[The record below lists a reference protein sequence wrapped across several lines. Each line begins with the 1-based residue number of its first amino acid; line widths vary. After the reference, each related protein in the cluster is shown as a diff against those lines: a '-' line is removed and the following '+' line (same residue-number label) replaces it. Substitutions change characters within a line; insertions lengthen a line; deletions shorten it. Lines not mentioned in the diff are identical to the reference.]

1 MDDGVIGAIEACDKD
16 IVVRAG
22 AGSGKTT
29 ALVRKYI
36 TELNKW
42 RDDGYTRVDQLAA
55 ITFTE
60 KAAAE
65 MSGRVREKL
74 TELIEE
80 LKRKTPIKGSSA
92 SLDQY
97 KCRRGENEKL
107 LAHLIEQRQTLN
119 SAYISTIHSF
129 CARLLWENPLVA
141 GVDPAFR
148 VIDETESTELREA
161 SAQTVIMRRLRSG
174 AMDVKKLVRD
184 FGFGS
189 GGTYTRGL
197 KDYFSWMIPL
207 VRAANMSPA
216 TLARLHEQKLE
227 SLETGRNNAIGELRD
242 IVADLCDYRQASR
255 EYKAGTAL
263 MGRGEL
269 EDESV
274 DVSAAVAGEMLGMA
288 EGFLAGVGGRKSVRE
303 GEQTDELARRTRDL
317 VNHVYGAV
325 IERGLAQ
332 DMGVMVS
339 LLDDIMGE
347 YSREKQRRSA
357 LDYEDLEEKARDML
371 KNSPTILQ
379 AYKSRFVRVLIDEFQ
394 DTNALQREIVTTLAT
409 PGEGRLFIVG
419 DVKQSIYGFRG
430 ADVGVFTHVA
440 EDMAAKGGEEFVLRS
455 SGRSVPELTDFSNRF
470 FAVLMDGSSGGF
482 LFDPKKDSLKPDRD
496 SLGDGVCV
504 DRIITSSDAGVDK
517 SRVIEAAAL
526 AEYIT
531 NAVGVVKVADMDDGS
546 IRGARYGDMVI
557 LLRTLS
563 NHEIYETALRREGI
577 PYQVVKGRGFFDS
590 QEIRD
595 FVNLLAFLDFSS
607 DKLALVSTLRSPLV
621 GLSDYCLMRLCDSGG
636 DAHGV
641 LRYVL
646 DGAKAPSGISD
657 LDRRRLEDFARRVKR
672 WRRIHGRVM
681 ISELLEMIL
690 SETGYG
696 PVMMSRQ
703 DGEQTLANIHKLIEL
718 ARVFEADGSRGLKNF
733 ITRLKTLLSEK
744 SEEPN
749 ADTTRGGDVVRVM
762 TVHQSKGLEFPLV
775 FIADLGF
782 SPRSHTGA
790 LAFHPIEGLGL
801 KSYDIRGGKWY
812 AGPMY
817 NEARAAEAKARDDE
831 VKRLLY
837 VAVTRARDRLI
848 LSGPG
853 EGNGQWRRFVDDSV
867 DKAGLVVNSV
877 AVENMPVGSGVEH
890 EEDPPVVER
899 IIEGFAP
906 GDDVAEPCL
915 PQPGLK
921 PSLQISVTDMVTFSR
936 CPRLYYYRRVM
947 ELPLVSPET
956 ALEKTGKRFGSIK
969 YGSRVHE
976 LLEVAPMGRGVADDA
991 IESTARAQMPDMPD
1005 EMRAETVGLIRRV
1018 FGMPPLSRIGRV
1030 DPNDILRETPIA
1042 HRIVGKDID
1051 ITVHGAADLV
1061 WMDNDGCHLVDYKYS
1076 ARPKDERSHVF
1087 QLKLYAHAFLQAYG
1101 MDSIQTAV
1109 VYIKEKSTPIT
1120 PIRFLSI
1127 DSAGIRD
1134 HILTTAAR
1142 LSRFEG
1148 RPEMEWPL
1156 REKKECKMAG
1166 CFFIDRCHGKS
1177 VIGRGRG
1184 CKAEPA
1190 GK

>member
-1 MDDGVIGAIEACDKD
+1 MTVDDVIGAIEACDKD

-36 TELNKW
+36 TELNKR
-42 RDDGYTRVDQLAA
+42 RDDGYARVDQLAA

-80 LKRKTPIKGSSA
+80 LKRKTSIKGSSA
-92 SLDQY
+92 SLDQC
-97 KCRRGENEKL
+97 KRERGEDEKL

-148 VIDETESTELREA
+148 VIDEMESAELMEA

-174 AMDVKKLVRD
+174 VANVKKLVRD

-189 GGTYTRGL
+189 GGPYAKGL
-197 KDYFSWMIPL
+197 KDYILWMIPL

-216 TLARLHEQKLE
+216 KLAWLHKQKLE
-227 SLETGRNNAIGELRD
+227 SLEAGREAAISELRKLA
-242 IVADLCDYRQASR
+242 VNLCGYREASK
-255 EYKAGTAL
+255 EYKTGTAL
-263 MGRGEL
+263 VERGDL
-269 EDESV
+269 ESESV
-274 DVSAAVAGEMLGMA
+274 DVSVAVAGEMLELA
-288 EGFLAGVGGRKSVRE
+288 EDFLVRVGARKSVKE
-303 GEQTDELARRTRDL
+303 GKRTDEQARRARDL
-317 VNHVYGAV
+317 VNHVYGAI
-325 IERGLAQ
+325 IERELAR
-332 DMGVMVS
+332 DMGAMVS
-339 LLDDIMGE
+339 LLNDIMDE
-347 YSREKQRRSA
+347 YSREKHRRSA
-357 LDYEDLEEKARDML
+357 IDYEDLEEKARDLL

-394 DTNALQREIVTTLAT
+394 DTNELQREIVTTLAA

-430 ADVGVFTHVA
+430 ADVDVFMRVA
-440 EDMAAKGGEEFVLRS
+440 EDVVANGGEEFILRH

-470 FAVLMDGSSGGF
+470 FATLMDGLSGGF
-482 LFDPKKDSLKPDRD
+482 LFDPEKDSLEPDRD

-504 DRIITSSDAGVDK
+504 DRIITRPGVGADQ
-517 SRVIEAAAL
+517 SRGMEAAAL
-526 AEYIT
+526 AEYII
-531 NAVGVVKVADMDDGS
+531 NAVGAVKVADMDDGAV
-546 IRGARYGDMVI
+546 RGAKYGDMVI

-563 NHEIYETALRREGI
+563 SHKIYETALRREGI

-595 FVNLLAFLDFSS
+595 FVNLLVFLDFSS

-621 GLSDYCLMRLCDSGG
+621 GLSDYCLMRLC
-636 DAHGV
+636 APGV
-641 LRYVL
+641 LSYVL
-646 DGAKAPSGISD
+646 HGAKAPSCISGPD
-657 LDRRRLEDFARRVKR
+657 MRRLEDFAWRVKR
-672 WRRIHGRVM
+672 WRRIRGRVM

-703 DGEQTLANIHKLIEL
+703 NGEQTLANIHKLIEL

-744 SEEPN
+744 SKEPD
-749 ADTTRGGDVVRVM
+749 ADITGGGDVVRIM

-782 SPRSHTGA
+782 DPPSHTGN
-790 LAFHPIEGLGL
+790 LAFHPGKGLGL
-801 KSYDIRGGKWY
+801 KSYDIQGGKWY

-817 NEARAAEAKARDDE
+817 NDTRKEEAKARSE
-831 VKRLLY
+831 EIKRLLY

-853 EGNGQWRRFVDDSV
+853 EGKGQWRRFVDDSIA
-867 DKAGLVVNSV
+867 DAGLVVNSV
-877 AVENMPVGSGVEH
+877 TVDNMPVGSDVER
-890 EEDPPVVER
+890 EEDPPVVKR

-906 GDDVAEPCL
+906 EDGMEEPFSL
-915 PQPGLK
+915 QSGLK

-976 LLEVAPMGRGVADDA
+976 LLEAAPMGRGVADDA
-991 IESTARAQMPDMPD
+991 IESTARVLLPDMPD
-1005 EMRAETVGLIRRV
+1005 DMRTGTVGLIRRV
-1018 FGMPPLSRIGRV
+1018 FSMPPLSRLGRV
-1030 DPNDILRETPIA
+1030 DPGDIWREAPVA

-1051 ITVHGAADLV
+1051 ITLHGATDLV
-1061 WMDNDGCHLVDYKYS
+1061 WVDRDGYHLVDYKYS
-1076 ARPKDERSHVF
+1076 TRPKDERSHIF

-1109 VYIKEKSTPIT
+1109 VYIREKSTPIT

-1134 HILTTAAR
+1134 HILTSAAR
-1142 LSRFEG
+1142 LSGLEG
-1148 RPEMEWPL
+1148 RPETDWPL
-1156 REKKECKMAG
+1156 RDKNECKSVG
-1166 CFFIDRCHGKS
+1166 CFFVDRCHGKS
-1177 VIGRGRG
+1177 AIGRKPRR
-1184 CKAEPA
+1184 KAEPA